1 MSNKKNKE
9 NYFKKTWFSVL
20 FTIISICVCA
30 NPVKS
35 MTQPLSSGL
44 DSPAPNPAAAYC
56 EDLGYEYF
64 IKSTK
69 DGDYGMCRLPDGSEV
84 EEWKFVEGKEKTEY
98 SYCQQKG
105 YSLKI
110 VSGKQCN
117 YSAECAVC
125 VLDDNTEVEV
135 TQLIKHEKE
144 LEKDK
149 LKNELTEKKARN
161 DNTKII
167 IAIIAI
173 VIIIIIM
180 TAAYWFLARKTHQ
193 AKIAE
198 VDEEKGNSQDL

>member
-1 MSNKKNKE
+1 MSNKKNKK
-9 NYFKKTWFSVL
+9 NYLNKKLFSIL
-20 FTIISICVCA
+20 FILISICVCV

-35 MTQPLSSGL
+35 MTQPSQAGL
-44 DSPAPNPAAAYC
+44 ANPAPNPAAVYC

-64 IKSTK
+64 IKNTK

-105 YSLKI
+105 YSIKT
-110 VSGKQCN
+110 VSGEQCN

-125 VLDDNTEVEV
+125 VLDDDTEVEV

-144 LEKDK
+144 LEESIKKQDK
-149 LKNELTEKKARN
+149 KTEKINLSDITETRKI
-161 DNTKII
+161 DIKII

-173 VIIIIIM
+173 AIIIAIM
-180 TAAYWFLARKTHQ
+180 IAAYWFLVKR
-193 AKIAE
+193 
-198 VDEEKGNSQDL
+198 EKEKREL

>member
-1 MSNKKNKE
+1 MSNKISNK
-9 NYFKKTWFSVL
+9 KLLVIL
-20 FTIISICVCA
+20 FTAILICVCA
-30 NPVKS
+30 NPIKAMV
-35 MTQPLSSGL
+35 QPSQSGIAN
-44 DSPAPNPAAAYC
+44 PAPNPAAAYC
-56 EDLGYEYF
+56 EDLGYEYS

-84 EEWKFVEGKEKTEY
+84 EEWKFLQGKEKIEY

-144 LEKDK
+144 LEESIKKQDK
-149 LKNELTEKKARN
+149 KTEKIDLSDTTETKKV
-161 DNTKII
+161 DIKII
-167 IAIIAI
+167 IAIIAT
-173 VIIIIIM
+173 IITIIIM
-180 TAAYWFLARKTHQ
+180 IAAYWFLVKT
-193 AKIAE
+193 KK
-198 VDEEKGNSQDL
+198 EKDKL